1 MWSYA
6 ICMQEGNSLRSP
18 LNNLLMRMRFGS
30 LKESTA
36 ELEIRNA
43 ETAKKVKVEL
53 LFRIIK
59 P

>member
-1 MWSYA
+1 
-6 ICMQEGNSLRSP
+6 MQEGNSLRSP